1 MIKFKYR
8 TSVDDSYRRL
18 IEASDLDF
26 DALEELYSLYD
37 VSSTIT
43 AISATGFTAT
53 LKDEYGLAVQGLAIG
68 DFALYNVTDAG
79 AVTISAMTETSAG
92 VYAFTFAS
100 QTSADVLRLT
110 PTENGYDFS
119 LVVANLI
126 TI

>member
-1 MIKFKYR
+1 LIKKTTPLLSLEATLLYL
-8 TSVDDSYRRL
+8 SRREFTPL
-18 IEASDLDF
+18 I
-26 DALEELYSLYD
+26 YSLYD

-68 DFALYNVTDAG
+68 DFALYNTTDS
-79 AVTISAMTETSAG
+79 TMLIIDAMTETSAG
-92 VYAFTFAS
+92 VYEFTFTS

-119 LVVANLI
+119 LVVDNLI